1 MKTAVIQRIS
11 ASNESRKRLRR
22 LVLSALLATLLT
34 GTDYAA
40 ACPVC
45 FGDPD
50 SDMAR
55 GAMWGILVLG
65 IVVYGVLLGMVGIG
79 ATWFIRARKHG
90 E

>member
-1 MKTAVIQRIS
+1 M
-11 ASNESRKRLRR
+11 
-22 LVLSALLATLLT
+22 
-34 GTDYAA
+34 

-50 SDMAR
+50 SDMAQ

-65 IVVYGVLLGMVGIG
+65 IVVYGVLMGMVGIG
-79 ATWFIRARKHG
+79 VTWFIRARKLG